1 MEYKKIV
8 IFGASGD
15 LTKKKILIALNNIN
29 IPNLEIILYC
39 RSCTEITFKTYLDEN
54 KNFIKNIREKIIF
67 VRGEY
72 HDIKDLKGIV
82 DKNTVFYLSIPPE
95 THFVV
100 IDQICKF
107 NKGIVALEKPYGDTY
122 EDFLELKEKILAK
135 KHLDFFLV
143 DHFLTKK
150 VASDFKNIFLTNK
163 RLFEIVNNKFV
174 ESCDI
179 FAKETILAGGRRYF
193 DKAGLVKDMLL
204 NHMMEFFCLVAS
216 DPFSKQEESFEELLS
231 STKLIED
238 LCIFGQYEGYCEEFG
253 YYSETETFAAVTLE
267 VCSPKWEGV
276 PFFVYSGKALDE
288 KKVEISLKIKN
299 CEIKNFCIVFEIPN
313 DGIEEANIVFNIQTE
328 ARIYVSLK
336 RAGVYEEIE
345 LYGDLYF
352 KSENKL
358 YDYENILYSLIMQ
371 EQFNHA
377 NSVEVEFFYKIFK
390 NILDSE
396 KKLVQYPQKYSFMK
410 EIDQLR
416 ENYKNSR

>member
-1 MEYKKIV
+1 M
-8 IFGASGD
+8 F
-15 LTKKKILIALNNIN
+15 
-29 IPNLEIILYC
+29 
-39 RSCTEITFKTYLDEN
+39 
-54 KNFIKNIREKIIF
+54 
-67 VRGEY
+67 
-72 HDIKDLKGIV
+72 H
-82 DKNTVFYLSIPPE
+82 
-95 THFVV
+95 
-100 IDQICKF
+100 
-107 NKGIVALEKPYGDTY
+107 
-122 EDFLELKEKILAK
+122 
-135 KHLDFFLV
+135 
-143 DHFLTKK
+143 
-150 VASDFKNIFLTNK
+150 
-163 RLFEIVNNKFV
+163 
-174 ESCDI
+174 
-179 FAKETILAGGRRYF
+179 
-193 DKAGLVKDMLL
+193 
-204 NHMMEFFCLVAS
+204 
-216 DPFSKQEESFEELLS
+216 
-231 STKLIED
+231 
-238 LCIFGQYEGYCEEFG
+238 
-253 YYSETETFAAVTLE
+253 YSETETFAAVTLE